1 MAFYFYI
8 FRARLDKAG
17 LLGKLGYVVTHRLGP
32 RHLLNVRESDMNFPL
47 PNPVGTQI
55 WVVGASPAVS
65 ERGKRNF
72 YRVGLLSVWS
82 YAAPAG

>member
-55 WVVGASPAVS
+55 
-65 ERGKRNF
+65 
-72 YRVGLLSVWS
+72 
-82 YAAPAG
+82 